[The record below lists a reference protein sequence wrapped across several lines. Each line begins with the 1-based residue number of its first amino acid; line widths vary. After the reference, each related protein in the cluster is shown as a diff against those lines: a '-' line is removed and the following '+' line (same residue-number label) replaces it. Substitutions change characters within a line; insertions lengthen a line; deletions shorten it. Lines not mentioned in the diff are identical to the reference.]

1 MKVLVLGGD
10 GMLGHKLFTTLARAN
25 EVRVTLRLPL
35 RVYEALG
42 LFTAANAFPEVDV
55 RSLHRLMEVLA
66 TFRPDAVVNC
76 IGIVKQREEAK
87 EVLDSLEINAL
98 LPHRLARLCS
108 LAGARLIHISTDCVF
123 SGRRGGYRDG
133 DVSDAEDVYGR
144 TKYLGEV
151 ATPPALTL
159 RTSIIGRELSRR
171 QGLVEWF
178 LAQTGAVRGFKRAI
192 FSGFTTTELSRVI
205 AQLLERFPDAH
216 GLYNV
221 SAAPID
227 KLTLLSLVRDRFR
240 KDIEI
245 VPDEEVVIDR
255 SLDSS
260 RFRKAFAYTPPSW
273 PDMVAGL

>member
-10 GMLGHKLFTTLARAN
+10 GMLGHQLFAILAPAHD
-25 EVRVTLRLPL
+25 VRVTLRRPL
-35 RVYEALG
+35 RAYESLG
-42 LFTAANAFPEVDV
+42 LFSEANAFPEVDV
-55 RSLHRLMEVLA
+55 RSPHHLIEVLSA
-66 TFRPDAVVNC
+66 FRPDAVVNC
-76 IGIVKQREEAK
+76 IGIVKQREAAK
-87 EVLDSLEINAL
+87 EVLDSLEVNAL
-98 LPHRLARLCS
+98 LPHRLAGLCRLG
-108 LAGARLIHISTDCVF
+108 GARLIHISTDCVF
-123 SGRRGGYRDG
+123 SGRRGGYRDD

-159 RTSIIGRELSRR
+159 RTSIIGRELNRR

-205 AQLLERFPDAH
+205 AYLLQQFPGAH

-227 KLTLLSLVRDRFR
+227 KFTLLCLVRDHFR
-240 KDIEI
+240 KDVEI
-245 VPDEEVVIDR
+245 LPDEEVVIDR
-255 SLDSS
+255 SLDSN
-260 RFRKAFAYTPPSW
+260 RFRKEFVYSPPSW
-273 PDMVAGL
+273 PEMVAGL